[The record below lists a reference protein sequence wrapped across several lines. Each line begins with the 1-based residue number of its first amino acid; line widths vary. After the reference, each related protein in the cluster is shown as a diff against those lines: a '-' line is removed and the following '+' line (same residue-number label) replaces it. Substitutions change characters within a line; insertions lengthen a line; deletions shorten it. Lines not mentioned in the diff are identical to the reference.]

1 VALRFLR
8 PWVSV
13 AFLCLLRPWAI
24 VVAPRL
30 LRPPS
35 TRRLRLSI
43 MIVLCLLRPWVIGT
57 ALRLLRLR
65 LSVEFLRLL
74 RPWVIGT
81 ALCLLRPWGGLA
93 QDAPPSTATVLAR
106 VASYVSAYQKQLI
119 GVVAEEHYRQNV
131 ANTSRGGRQSRQFRE
146 LRSDLLL
153 VKLPDEDHWL
163 QFRDVFEVDR
173 KPVRDRDERLY
184 KLFITPTADA
194 RAQAETIQLESSR
207 HNIGPV
213 HRTINMPILAL
224 LFFDES
230 LREHIQIER
239 LVANNSKRF
248 EPLARAEHVWR
259 LGFTETGTPT
269 LVRGAGGKDIPS
281 HGEIWVDSTT
291 GRVLQTE
298 LVSEDGSILIATIH
312 VTYGTAPGFTLLLPA
327 EMRELY
333 RVRVNESRID
343 GHAIYSKFR
352 QFTVTT
358 TEKPKGQ

>member
-1 VALRFLR
+1 MTFSIQDLIIVWAMRRAAAAL
-8 PWVSV
+8 
-13 AFLCLLRPWAI
+13 
-24 VVAPRL
+24 VVIAVMWLPVR
-30 LRPPS
+30 
-35 TRRLRLSI
+35 
-43 MIVLCLLRPWVIGT
+43 
-57 ALRLLRLR
+57 
-65 LSVEFLRLL
+65 
-74 RPWVIGT
+74 
-81 ALCLLRPWGGLA
+81 A
-93 QDAPPSTATVLAR
+93 QPAPSTATVLAR
-106 VASYVSAYQKQLI
+106 VASYVSTYQRQLI

-131 ANTSRGGRQSRQFRE
+131 FSVSRGGRQSRQFRE

-173 KPVRDRDERLY
+173 KPVRDRDQRLY
-184 KLFITPTADA
+184 RLFITPTLDA
-194 RAQAETIQLESSR
+194 RGQAETIQQESSR

-213 HRTINMPILAL
+213 QRTINMPILAL
-224 LFFDES
+224 LFFVEAQHS
-230 LREHIQIER
+230 NIQIER

-248 EPLARAEHVWR
+248 EPLATAEHVWR

-291 GRVLQTE
+291 GRILQTE
-298 LVSEDGSILIATIH
+298 LISEDGATLIATID

-343 GHAIYSKFR
+343 GRATYSKFR